1 MCFLNFEWHFV
12 FVINNQRLN
21 LSAFKYFIKKIYFIQ
36 DKTNRMVKWSF
47 YQSVQPV
54 RSLIKQYVSI
64 RSKYD
69 QSFRPSQGPSQSA
82 TTKQPS
88 NLS

>member
-1 MCFLNFEWHFV
+1 MVFL
-12 FVINNQRLN
+12 
-21 LSAFKYFIKKIYFIQ
+21 S
-36 DKTNRMVKWSF
+36 
-47 YQSVQPV
+47 V
-54 RSLIKQYVSI
+54 RSLIKQYVSV

-88 NLS
+88 TLSLHFTTNKHSHIRWHHVLLICCTMNLIHIEDLLTLLDVLMARQAVS